1 VVSPPIEV
9 LAFPD
14 QESMKPFLP
23 LHDGKPSNIAGFFRR
38 GDDANLIVLAVPG
51 SDSAFSQL
59 QVILH
64 EYAHLLFRHN
74 GRIWPM
80 WLNEGMADIYST
92 FQAGG
97 YRATIAQPIR
107 PYLIQLS
114 QRPWMP
120 LKELFEVNHDSPQY
134 NEGERQGTFYAESW
148 LLTHFM
154 VSGGRAEWRQ
164 RFPQFTKLLRDGQS
178 PVQAFTN
185 ALQTPLAVIESE
197 LHRYFEAGRF
207 TPIALS
213 LSENVSSAK
222 AVSTRALMPV
232 EVYFRLGSELQKID
246 RMADAETYFTRAQ
259 KLAPNS
265 SLPYEGLGLLAAERD
280 QHDEALRQLNAAL
293 ERGSGSFLVQYTVAK
308 EIFRQ
313 TSIAPDRYTAVP
325 TDKATE
331 IRDHLTKANAAMP
344 SFAPAHELLGFF
356 EMVQGEDLAAAE
368 RHLQRA
374 IQLEPDNASYL
385 ISLAQLQ
392 IRNNKT
398 DVARITLRPLLMPQ
412 AEAKLRKVAQGIL
425 RDAQQK

>member
-1 VVSPPIEV
+1 MITDAGFRSANSTANHRVTRFAGATRLAAMKRCLLTFLLSIAGLSMLTADLPLVQRRWIEAHTAHCNIYSCAPLQNIYGLANQLEQFSEAYKQLAGAQAVVSPPIEV

-148 LLTHFM
+148 LLN
-154 VSGGRAEWRQ
+154 GGRGFHNSQNCCAMGNRLCRRSRTRCKRHWLSLNPSFTATSKPDASRPSHC
-164 RFPQFTKLLRDGQS
+164 RFPRMSLQQRQS
-178 PVQAFTN
+178 A
-185 ALQTPLAVIESE
+185 
-197 LHRYFEAGRF
+197 RGR
-207 TPIALS
+207 
-213 LSENVSSAK
+213 
-222 AVSTRALMPV
+222 
-232 EVYFRLGSELQKID
+232 
-246 RMADAETYFTRAQ
+246 
-259 KLAPNS
+259 
-265 SLPYEGLGLLAAERD
+265 
-280 QHDEALRQLNAAL
+280 
-293 ERGSGSFLVQYTVAK
+293 
-308 EIFRQ
+308 
-313 TSIAPDRYTAVP
+313 
-325 TDKATE
+325 
-331 IRDHLTKANAAMP
+331 
-344 SFAPAHELLGFF
+344 
-356 EMVQGEDLAAAE
+356 
-368 RHLQRA
+368 
-374 IQLEPDNASYL
+374 
-385 ISLAQLQ
+385 
-392 IRNNKT
+392 
-398 DVARITLRPLLMPQ
+398 
-412 AEAKLRKVAQGIL
+412 
-425 RDAQQK
+425 